1 MMLLESD
8 FRHCLSFLNKSATE
22 PMREYKVW
30 VKQQMYAYNYNS
42 LCFGNSVLLSNRE
55 MVGNA
60 VSGIIRPF
68 LLFYKN

>member
-8 FRHCLSFLNKSATE
+8 FKHCRSFLNKSATE
-22 PMREYKVW
+22 PMGEYKVW
-30 VKQQMYAYNYNS
+30 VKQQMYAYN
-42 LCFGNSVLLSNRE
+42 CFGNSVLLSNRE